1 MTKIVDFIKKFWKL
15 IVAVLL
21 ILIVIITVFA
31 IIGKV
36 KANKV
41 EEYLNGKTFVS
52 RNTIY
57 DTYNAYSFKDGKI
70 ALEEGLSSGPSG
82 NIYEF
87 AYDYKVK
94 ASLFTN
100 EMWVMTK
107 YPHGYIRTVAV
118 ALENGIVK
126 TYKRTDSTPDWEI
139 TTPEKVGEIARM
151 IYCQHNFS
159 EWNVLIKPTTST
171 DGKRER
177 QCSICGKQESDSFNY
192 TDWIV
197 SYIPTIDE
205 FTEILLD
212 ITNFKIAEQSET
224 VTTYTNTGSLTDYS
238 YIIAKTK
245 TNVTYVCNG
254 RGQTISY
261 DTSLYDNPSLS
272 VILKG
277 TTSYHLDAWVD
288 YFLGDYP
295 NKRTASYILRKE
307 GNHINAKTTTLDKT
321 IDGVHYSINHKI
333 TTDSGLG
340 TVSANITIP

>member
-1 MTKIVDFIKKFWKL
+1 MTKIVDFIKKIWKL

-21 ILIVIITVFA
+21 VLIVVITVFA

-36 KANKV
+36 NANKA
-41 EEYLNGKTFVS
+41 EEYLNGKTFISVDTIS
-52 RNTIY
+52 NTY
-57 DTYNAYSFKDGKI
+57 EAYSFKDGKV

-87 AYDYKVK
+87 AYEYKVK

-100 EMWVMTK
+100 KMWVMTK

-118 ALENGIVK
+118 LWDDGVVK
-126 TYKRTDSTPDWEI
+126 TYSTPEWEI
-139 TTPEKVGEIARM
+139 TTPEKVGEIART
-151 IYCQHNFS
+151 INCQHAFS
-159 EWNVLIKPTTST
+159 KWNILVQPTTST
-171 DGKRER
+171 DGKGER
-177 QCSICGKQESDSFNY
+177 RCSICGKLESVSLDY

-197 SYIPTIDE
+197 SYTPTIDE
-205 FTEILLD
+205 FTEMLLHRGVS
-212 ITNFKIAEQSET
+212 FQIAEQSET

-254 RGQTISY
+254 RGETISY

-277 TTSYHLDAWVD
+277 STAAWLDDWVFD
-288 YFLGDYP
+288 FLGDYP
-295 NKRTASYILRKE
+295 NRQTVSFLLRNE
-307 GNHINAKTTTLDKT
+307 GTYKYKTYTFDKT
-321 IDGVHYSINHKI
+321 IEGVHYSLNFKI
-333 TTDSGLG
+333 TSDSGLG
-340 TVSANITIP
+340 TATALITIP